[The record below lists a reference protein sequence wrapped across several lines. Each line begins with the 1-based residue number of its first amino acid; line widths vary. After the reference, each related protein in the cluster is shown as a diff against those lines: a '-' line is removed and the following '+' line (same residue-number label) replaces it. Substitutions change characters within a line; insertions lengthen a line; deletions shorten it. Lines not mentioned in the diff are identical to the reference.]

1 VSALKRLQVILSVL
15 YWLIVAVLLWFGY
28 IGDEQIDQASKT
40 PVTHSAA
47 FDTMAVLGLAA
58 IAYVVACAVW
68 WATTRLTR
76 RAT

>member
-1 VSALKRLQVILSVL
+1 VSALRRLQVILSVL
-15 YWLIVAVLLWFGY
+15 YWLVVGVVLWFGY

-58 IAYVVACAVW
+58 IAYAIVCAVW
-68 WATTRLTR
+68 WAATKLTR